1 MARPASAALLVSV
14 EALLHSQCV
23 VAECQLWSSVCAVQW
38 PAVPAC
44 LLSVVCEQLSSLLLA
59 CLSCLNQTEHLPF
72 NLIKQQQNQGVVL
85 AFVSVQFVAKLGDYN
100 FFRCHIF
107 LVCSRGHST
116 RVIVKFPQ
124 TKKA

>member
-14 EALLHSQCV
+14 EALLRSQCV
-23 VAECQLWSSVCAVQW
+23 VAECQLWSVCALCSSV
-38 PAVPAC
+38 ASSAC

-72 NLIKQQQNQGVVL
+72 NLICLQHQNQGVVL

-100 FFRCHIF
+100 FFSCG
-107 LVCSRGHST
+107 L
-116 RVIVKFPQ
+116 
-124 TKKA
+124 